1 MDQSNK
7 MAYLKE
13 VREKERAGGTAAILA
28 IATATPPNCIHQD
41 HFPDFYFRITDSDH
55 MTQLKAKLKRICEKS
70 MVKTRYTHLTEQILN
85 DNPKLASYTASLDAR
100 QDILIKEIPK
110 LGEKAASKAIEEWGR
125 DESHITHLVF
135 CSSAGM
141 DMPGADYQLLKLL
154 GLKPSTKRFM
164 LYHQGCFAGAAA
176 LRLAKD
182 LAENNVGARVLVV
195 CSEIMLAGF
204 RGPSETDVDSLVGLA
219 LFGDGASSAI
229 VGSDPETSMER
240 PLFHIVSASQTILPN
255 SEGAIEGHLR
265 EMGVTFH
272 LKDSVP
278 MLIGDNVEK
287 MLEESFKE
295 LGVSDWNSLFW
306 VVHPGGPAILN
317 QIEEKVRLNPN
328 KLKASRKVLSE
339 YGNMSSACV
348 LFVLDEMRRMS
359 VTEGKGTT
367 GEGFEWG
374 VLLGF
379 GPGLTLETIA
389 LHSAIVDSASG
400 YGLSHHFP
408 KLLHM

>member
-1 MDQSNK
+1 MDQSLGSNK

-13 VREKERAGGTAAILA
+13 VREKERAGGAAAILA

-41 HFPDFYFRITDSDH
+41 DFPDYYFRITNSDH
-55 MTQLKAKLKRICEKS
+55 MTQLKAKFKRICEKS

-85 DNPKLASYTASLDAR
+85 ENPEFASYRASLDAR

-125 DESHITHLVF
+125 DKSHITHLVF
-135 CSSAGM
+135 CSYAGM

-164 LYHQGCFAGAAA
+164 LYHQGCYAGGAA

-195 CSEIMLAGF
+195 CSEITVAGF
-204 RGPSETDVDSLVGLA
+204 RGPSETDVELLVGLA

-229 VGSDPETSMER
+229 VGSDPETSTER

-255 SEGAIEGHLR
+255 SEGAMEIHLR
-265 EMGVTFH
+265 EMGLTFH
-272 LKDSVP
+272 QCSDVNRRQR
-278 MLIGDNVEK
+278 GENVGRK
-287 MLEESFKE
+287 LE
-295 LGVSDWNSLFW
+295 GSDR
-306 VVHPGGPAILN
+306 
-317 QIEEKVRLNPN
+317 EEKVRLNPN

-348 LFVLDEMRRMS
+348 LFVLDEMRRKS

-379 GPGLTLETIA
+379 GPGLTLETIV

-400 YGLSHHFP
+400 YGVSRHFP